1 MSALHDIGL
10 RIAYALVAGLV
21 IGLVDLWIYEL
32 SWRGFFAGLV
42 AGVAYALVV
51 VFFAVRGM
59 GRYPWVLFALAIFAG
74 SIAGT
79 AWWLVCRGA
88 PLWNA
93 LAVGS
98 VLALAHFASQ
108 GLFSRA

>member
-1 MSALHDIGL
+1 LSTLHNIGF
-10 RIAYALVAGLV
+10 RIAYALAAGLV
-21 IGLVDLWIYEL
+21 IGLLDLWVYEL

-51 VFFAVRGM
+51 VFLAMPGM
-59 GRYPWVLFALAIFAG
+59 GRYPRVLFGLAIFAG
-74 SIAGT
+74 SIGAT
-79 AWWLVCRGA
+79 AWWLVCRGS
-88 PLWNA
+88 PLWMA
-93 LAVGS
+93 IAVGS